1 MFKLAFHYFSP
12 DGIARHKFVEMRYL
26 VPMARAQWR
35 SRLGFI
41 WAAAGSAVGLGNIWR
56 FPYIVGEGGGA
67 AFIIVYL
74 CCLALVG
81 LPVLVAEI
89 TLGRKTKSGPATAFK
104 KLGGGKSWPL
114 LGKMTVVTGLI
125 VSSFYSVISGVT
137 LGYLFQAIL
146 GNLTQFTTAGQAES
160 YYLAM
165 TSSPWACVT
174 LHFTFMACSAAILYA
189 GVQRGIE
196 SWNKILMPMLFVVLL
211 ALAIKGLTMPGASEG
226 LQFLLKPNW
235 TLITPPVILMAL
247 GQAFFALSLGQG
259 TMVTYGSY
267 VSDNENLPTTVFPI
281 AGFGLLVSLLAG
293 IAIFTIV
300 FSVGL
305 KPDAGPSL
313 MYETLP
319 LVFSRIQGGY
329 VLGLAF
335 FALLFMAALTSQ
347 ISAMEPLIAN
357 MIDRFKWARHKAVMF
372 TAGIAFLIGLPCAL
386 SFGPWR
392 GFTLFGMNLFDFI
405 SSAAVNLLIPLG
417 GLAAVLLIGWRW
429 GIKKGIEHLHV
440 GAKTFFI
447 RYSLVSDYFKYT
459 IKFIAPVVIIIILLN
474 SLGLF

>member
-1 MFKLAFHYFSP
+1 
-12 DGIARHKFVEMRYL
+12 
-26 VPMARAQWR
+26 MARAQWR

-41 WAAAGSAVGLGNIWR
+41 WAAVGSAVGLGNIWR
-56 FPYIVGEGGGA
+56 FPYIVGQGGGA
-67 AFIIVYL
+67 AFILVYL

-81 LPVLVAEI
+81 LPVLVSEI
-89 TLGRKTKSGPATAFK
+89 TIGRKTTSGPATAFK
-104 KLGGGKSWPL
+104 QLGKGKSWSFF
-114 LGKMTVVTGLI
+114 GKTTVFTGLI
-125 VSSFYSVISGVT
+125 VSSFYSVISGIT

-146 GNLTQFTTAGQAES
+146 GNLTQFTSAGQAES
-160 YYLAM
+160 YYLSM

-174 LHFTFMACSAAILYA
+174 LHLAFMACSGAILYA

-196 SWNKILMPMLFVVLL
+196 SWNKVLMPLLFLVLL
-211 ALAIKGLTMPGASEG
+211 ALAIKGITMPGSMEG
-226 LQFLLKPNW
+226 LRFLLKPDW
-235 TLITPPVILMAL
+235 SVITPTVVLMAL

-267 VSDNENLPTTVFPI
+267 VSEKENLPTTVFPI

-319 LVFSRIQGGY
+319 LVFSQTKGGY

-335 FALLFMAALTSQ
+335 FTLLFMAALTSQ

-357 MIDRFKWARHKAVMF
+357 MIDRFKWARHKAVIL
-372 TAGIAFLIGLPCAL
+372 TAGLAFLIGVPCAL
-386 SFGPWR
+386 SFGPWK
-392 GFTLFGMNLFDFI
+392 GFTVFGMNLFDLI
-405 SSAAVNLLIPLG
+405 SSVAVNLLIPLG
-417 GLAAVLLIGWRW
+417 GLAAVLLVGWRW
-429 GIKKGIEHLHV
+429 GIAKGIEHLYV
-440 GAKTFFI
+440 GAKTYLTKYPI
-447 RYSLVSDYFKYT
+447 IVSYFKYT
-459 IKFIAPVVIIIILLN
+459 IRFISPIAIIIVFLN